1 MSTVYLGCVM
11 PEETQKTQRLDPQ
24 APLVLDVRRLGRR
37 AGSMSRVSRSVPAP
51 ADLGLEVIG
60 VPAGADVELELWL
73 EAVLDGVLVSGT
85 ARAPLAGECVRCLE
99 PISGTTEVNLA
110 ELFLFPGRDG
120 DDETRWLQ
128 DDLIDL
134 EPTLRDAVVLELPLQ
149 PVCEED
155 CPGLC
160 AECGARL
167 ADDPGHGHLRTDARW
182 AALQGLRLDEELE

>member
-1 MSTVYLGCVM
+1 M
-11 PEETQKTQRLDPQ
+11 PEEIQKTQRLDPQ

-37 AGSMSRVSRSVPAP
+37 PGSMSRVSRSVPAP
-51 ADLGLEVIG
+51 AGLGLEVIG
-60 VPAGADVELELWL
+60 VPAGADVELELRL
-73 EAVLDGVLVSGT
+73 EAVVDGVLVSGT

-99 PISGTTEVNLA
+99 PISGLTEVDLA
-110 ELFLFPGRDG
+110 ELFVFPGRDG
-120 DDETRWLQ
+120 DEETRWLQ

-149 PVCEED
+149 PVCEDD

-182 AALQGLRLDEELE
+182 AALQSLRLDEEAE

>member
-1 MSTVYLGCVM
+1 M

-24 APLVLDVRRLGRR
+24 APLVLDVRRLSRR
-37 AGSMSRVSRSVPAP
+37 PGSMSRISRSVPAP

-60 VPAGADVELELWL
+60 VPAGAHIELELRL

-85 ARAPLAGECVRCLE
+85 ARAPVAGECVRCLE
-99 PISGTTEVNLA
+99 PISLVTEVDLA
-110 ELFLFPGRDG
+110 ELFVFPGRDG
-120 DDETRWLQ
+120 DEDTRWLQ

-134 EPTLRDAVVLELPLQ
+134 EPVLRDAVVLELPLQ

-160 AECGARL
+160 VDCGARL
-167 ADDPGHGHLRTDARW
+167 ADDPGHGHLRTDPRW
-182 AALQGLRLDEELE
+182 AALQGLGTSEHDRSE